1 MGSPPHY
8 AIQVASNE
16 YLIGE
21 IHYIQDSHLKIVS
34 RFTTK
39 PLKSITGITN
49 KGETIFAVIE
59 LSQQALILNPIA
71 AADYVNSSKVIY
83 YIQKACHVFLNP
95 TTQ

>member
-1 MGSPPHY
+1 LGSPPHY

-21 IHYIQDSHLKIVS
+21 IHCIHDNHLKIVS
-34 RFTTK
+34 RFTTN

-49 KGETIFAVIE
+49 KGDTILAVIE

-71 AADYVNSSKVIY
+71 AADYVKSSNVIY
-83 YIQKACHVFLNP
+83 YIQNACHVFLNP